1 MTHIQYNIT
10 IQRPIDDV
18 FTYITSLER
27 IAEWQRG
34 VVRSELRSGGQ
45 LRSGAKV
52 VEVRSFMGREIEAPW
67 EVTAYQPPHVR
78 GFKIT
83 EGPLQVDG
91 AMRFV
96 RDGSGTRV
104 SFEAEMRGRGL
115 FRLLE
120 TLIVAMIRRQ
130 TARDFETAK
139 RILEPQMAP
148 GTKKTSV

>member
-18 FTYITSLER
+18 FTYITSLDR

-34 VVRSELRSGGQ
+34 VVRSELRSGGE

-67 EVTAYQPPHVR
+67 EVTVYEPPYVR
-78 GFKIT
+78 GFKIA
-83 EGPLQVDG
+83 EGPLLSEG
-91 AMRFV
+91 AMRFAS
-96 RDGSGTRV
+96 DGNGTRV

-115 FRLLE
+115 FRLVEL
-120 TLIVAMIRRQ
+120 LSVAMIRRQ
-130 TARDFETAK
+130 TARDFETVK